1 MSVLLRAAELVK
13 RPVVT
18 LAGEDVAQ
26 IKDVIY
32 ASNSGE
38 LAGFTLNGRGVF
50 SGPLRKTL
58 PWENVHGLGPA
69 AVMIRDESVLADR
82 KALRGETEG
91 AGGAVLGSTVITQ
104 SGRNLGTVTDVILS
118 VGPTTTDAVGYE
130 IDPADASAPRRQFVP
145 LPDALSVSGEAL
157 MLPDAATEFI
167 RDDLAGFGAAVA
179 EFRAHLRGREAA
191 AVSDTKVDQ
200 PVDAGTAPA
209 SARPAPTAPAPSG
222 APAPTEAPTGA
233 PAPTEAPTGAPG
245 TADAPTSPP
254 TGPTPKTG
262 ETVGG
267 QQDSPVAIPVDPPG
281 TDASSTDATRSGHS
295 KTDKLP
301 VDGPT
306 AGGQE

>member
-200 PVDAGTAPA
+200 PVDAGTAAA
-209 SARPAPTAPAPSG
+209 SARPAPTEAPSPAG
-222 APAPTEAPTGA
+222 APAPTEAPA
-233 PAPTEAPTGAPG
+233 GAPG

-254 TGPTPKTG
+254 TDPTPKTG

-267 QQDSPVAIPVDPPG
+267 QPDSPVAIPVDPPG